1 MENNGKG
8 MSIFYGVIGVATLV
22 ITIIGATFAYFSA
35 TTNSDVDA
43 VTAGGA
49 TLSLAFSDKEDG
61 PKTDLI
67 PINVTLPEFNTGPFV
82 GGVYEDDLGDCTDI
96 NGNNICSV
104 YEFTISNP
112 SDNKA
117 SQRVYGTFVP
127 NTNSFTNLKFAVFK
141 GTVKDVQNSTKKH
154 AVSKKVVADDIP
166 TAQFNQYTDIKL
178 TEARAIPGN
187 ESVEVGAT
195 IEVQE
200 RIGWDV
206 DGDAVEDFTTTF
218 DSKYVKDPAD
228 ASRKHV
234 IGDPGD
240 LVHTAT
246 ALTKDSKVA
255 ITIPAW
261 EQVLDVGESRTY
273 TIVMWINETGSQQND
288 DQTKSFAGGINF
300 TTEGNNTGVT
310 GVLSTTSK

>member
-35 TTNSDVDA
+35 TTNSDDGA
-43 VTAGGA
+43 VTAAGA
-49 TLSLAFSDKEDG
+49 TLSLAYTDKEDG

-67 PINVTLPEFNTGPFV
+67 PIDVTLPEFNTGPFV

-112 SDNKA
+112 EGNKA
-117 SQRVYGTFVP
+117 SQRIYGTFVP
-127 NTNSFTNLKFAVFK
+127 KTNTFTNLKFAVFK

-154 AVSKKVVADDIP
+154 NVSKEVVADDIP
-166 TAQFNQYTDIKL
+166 TAEFNQYSQIKL
-178 TEARAIPGN
+178 AAAQAIEGN
-187 ESVEVGAT
+187 EDVEVGDT
-195 IEVQE
+195 VQVEE

-206 DGDAVEDFTTTF
+206 DGTEVDAFTTTF
-218 DSKYVKDPAD
+218 DSKYVTDSAD

-240 LVHTAT
+240 LVHRAT
-246 ALTKDSKVA
+246 PLTMDSTTP

-273 TIVMWINETGSQQND
+273 TIVMWINETGSNQNV

-310 GVLSTTSK
+310 GVLSTTSR